1 MPKKGITN
9 NPAGRPKGT
18 PNRIT
23 GQLKQVITEF
33 LETNWQQFE
42 TDWLALEPE
51 KRLQLYERLL
61 RYIVP
66 PAQDELASL
75 TPAQLDELIAE
86 LKTQHNEKQIRKVS

>member
-1 MPKKGITN
+1 MPKKGHTN

-42 TDWLALEPE
+42 SDWLALEPE

-66 PAQDELASL
+66 PAQDELANL
-75 TPAQLDELIAE
+75 TPAQLDELINK
-86 LKTQHNEKQIRKVS
+86 LRNENKNQIRKVS